1 MKETS
6 KNINNKTMA
15 LSTST
20 EKSFNKRDKGQ
31 ETSKWSWK
39 SLQIMRQYYICEGR
53 TYGRKEGM
61 MYKDTL

>member
-15 LSTST
+15 MSTST
-20 EKSFNKRDKGQ
+20 EKSFNKRDEVQ
-31 ETSKWSWK
+31 ETSKWSWN

-53 TYGRKEGM
+53 TV
-61 MYKDTL
+61 